1 MELSKSFESCLEEME
16 RSPDHLFIT
25 GKAGTGK
32 STLLKYFAKIT
43 SKKIAILAPTGIAAL
58 QAGGQTIH
66 SFFGFPPRPLKADE
80 ILVRKNTK
88 IFEKLDLIIIDEI
101 SMVRADMIDQI
112 DVFLRKNR
120 KKISL
125 PFGGCRM
132 IFFGDLFQLP
142 PVVASEEEKN
152 NFKLYYNSP
161 YFFSAQVLQN
171 VKLQM
176 IELHEVFRQKEKR
189 FLQLLSSIRNGSLD
203 YEDVEEINARYIPDF
218 PRNEP
223 LYITISARNQTVN
236 EINKSRLGE
245 LKSEEFLY
253 LPEIKGEI
261 KNEPM
266 DSPLVLKEGAQV
278 MFIKND
284 PQRKFVNGSIGIV
297 SALGVDEVWV
307 DLQSENGNSVRIK
320 VEKSVW
326 EAVKYKEANTTIEPQ
341 IVGTYSQY
349 PLKLAWAVT
358 IHKCQGNTFD
368 RVIIDLK
375 GGAFEAGQ
383 TYVALSRCRTLEGIV
398 LTQPLKPKDII
409 IDPRIQDFYEQHR

>member
-1 MELSKSFESCLEEME
+1 
-16 RSPDHLFIT
+16 
-25 GKAGTGK
+25 
-32 STLLKYFAKIT
+32 
-43 SKKIAILAPTGIAAL
+43 
-58 QAGGQTIH
+58 
-66 SFFGFPPRPLKADE
+66 
-80 ILVRKNTK
+80 
-88 IFEKLDLIIIDEI
+88 
-101 SMVRADMIDQI
+101 
-112 DVFLRKNR
+112 
-120 KKISL
+120 
-125 PFGGCRM
+125 
-132 IFFGDLFQLP
+132 
-142 PVVASEEEKN
+142 
-152 NFKLYYNSP
+152 
-161 YFFSAQVLQN
+161 
-171 VKLQM
+171 
-176 IELHEVFRQKEKR
+176 
-189 FLQLLSSIRNGSLD
+189 
-203 YEDVEEINARYIPDF
+203 
-218 PRNEP
+218 
-223 LYITISARNQTVN
+223 
-236 EINKSRLGE
+236 
-245 LKSEEFLY
+245 
-253 LPEIKGEI
+253 
-261 KNEPM
+261 M